1 MRPSGCY
8 PAPGQ
13 TRVSEVSITSRGRVT
28 LCQWGH
34 GARSPYG
41 DAALLVTGRHILL
54 FYTLMRVTGEGGGR
68 AAAKHAAEKEEARG
82 KE

>member
-1 MRPSGCY
+1 MPRPR
-8 PAPGQ
+8 ARLLVVV
-13 TRVSEVSITSRGRVT
+13 TRCR
-28 LCQWGH
+28 
-34 GARSPYG
+34 APYG

-68 AAAKHAAEKEEARG
+68 AAAKHAAEKKEARG

>member
-1 MRPSGCY
+1 MSVV
-8 PAPGQ
+8 
-13 TRVSEVSITSRGRVT
+13 TR
-28 LCQWGH
+28 C
-34 GARSPYG
+34 RSPYG